1 MIIIL
6 MVCVSQLLF
15 VVINMDDD
23 EICHTQDNDYISPQL
38 WLVLVA
44 STEITLLAVNIICDC
59 CCTNAAIVT
68 SSWAL
73 AMMYVFLVFVGTNIA
88 WYQCFIGDHVIG
100 PCFVVFSL
108 FSGVI
113 ISCMNVN
120 LIDLLYHKRVKEGRH
135 AIVDMYEEMI
145 V

>member
-1 MIIIL
+1 

-23 EICHTQDNDYISPQL
+23 DICHTQDHDYISPQL
-38 WLVLVA
+38 WLVLFA
-44 STEITLLAVNIICDC
+44 FTEITLLAINLVCDC
-59 CCTNAAIVT
+59 CCTNAFIVT
-68 SSWAL
+68 ASWAL
-73 AMMYVFLVFVGTNIA
+73 ALAYALLIFIGTNVA
-88 WYQCFIGDHVIG
+88 WYKCFVGDHVIG
-100 PCFVVFSL
+100 FCFVVFSL

-120 LIDLLYHKRVKEGRH
+120 LIDLMYHNRVKEGMH
-135 AIVDMYEEMI
+135 AVVDIYEEMI

>member
-1 MIIIL
+1 

-15 VVINMDDD
+15 VVINMD
-23 EICHTQDNDYISPQL
+23 ICHTEDNNYISPQL
-38 WLVLVA
+38 WLILFA
-44 STEITLLAVNIICDC
+44 STEITLLAVNLICDC
-59 CCTNAAIVT
+59 CCTNAFIVT

-73 AMMYVFLVFVGTNIA
+73 ALAYVLLIFIGTNIA
-88 WYQCFIGDHVIG
+88 LYQCFLGDHHVIG

-108 FSGVI
+108 LSGGI

-120 LIDLLYHKRVKEGRH
+120 LIDLMYHKRVKEGLH
-135 AIVDMYEEMI
+135 TVVFMYEEII